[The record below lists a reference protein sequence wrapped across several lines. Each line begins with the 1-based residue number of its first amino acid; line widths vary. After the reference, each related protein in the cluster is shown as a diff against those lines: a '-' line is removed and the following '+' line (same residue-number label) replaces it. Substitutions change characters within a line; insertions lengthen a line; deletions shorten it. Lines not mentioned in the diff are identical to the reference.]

1 MCPDENR
8 LVAMIEQALDPAEV
22 GALEVHF
29 DTCEHC
35 CAMIAALAGTRPI
48 AAGSHGRWVRGALGL
63 PDDEPPPG
71 KIGGRYEVKQLLGR
85 GGMGAV
91 YLARDITLERDV
103 ALKLHRE
110 GSGDERLQRE
120 AVAMAKLAHPNVVTV
135 FEIGS
140 VDNRLFVAMEYIR
153 GGTLRAWLDKPRTWR
168 EV

>member
-29 DTCEHC
+29 DACERC
-35 CAMIAALAGTRPI
+35 CSMIAALAGTRPL
-48 AAGSHGRWVRGALGL
+48 AAGSQSRWVRGALGL

-71 KIGGRYEVKQLLGR
+71 RIGGRYEVKELLGR

-91 YLARDITLERDV
+91 YLARDVSLERDV

-140 VDNRLFVAMEYIR
+140 VDDRLFVAMEYVR
-153 GGTLRAWLDKPRTWR
+153 GGTLRSWLAT
-168 EV
+168 